1 MEASMIVPG
10 MTHAWRALAGALAAF
25 ALSSAQAQT
34 PAPIETTTPAGD
46 RILLH
51 PDGRW
56 EYADPAK
63 RAAMPQPPPPAAAAT
78 TAATPATTA
87 SGACPPDAQGHLFWI
102 GRCVLPGDRDY
113 NRGSLSGKGR

>member
-1 MEASMIVPG
+1 MIARETTRG
-10 MTHAWRALAGALAAF
+10 WRALAAGALAVL
-25 ALSSAQAQT
+25 ALNAAHAQT

-46 RILLH
+46 RILLY

-63 RAAMPQPPPPAAAAT
+63 RAASPKPAPPAAV
-78 TAATPATTA
+78 TPAA
-87 SGACPPDAQGHLFWI
+87 ARRFRHAGRRGRVSAGLAGPPPRDRRL
-102 GRCVLPGDRDY
+102 RLPGDRDY